1 MYIIK
6 TDDMLIPA
14 KVWAKPDEIEFG
26 ALDQLRAISCLP
38 FAFHH
43 TVLCPDGHQ
52 GYGMPIG
59 GVLAARGVVIPNA
72 VGVDIGCGMCAV
84 PTSITDY
91 TTEQLKVAMGEIR
104 KRVPVGFNHHTSPQ
118 IWEGFHR
125 APHVPIVEQELVS
138 ALRQLGT
145 LGGGN
150 HFMEIQ
156 YGDDSRIWLMLHSGS
171 RNFGLKIANEYHTK
185 AKALCEKYYSNIPD
199 SDLAF
204 LPLDTQE
211 ATEYLEAMQF
221 ALEFAAESRLRMMM
235 AMQDAMRF
243 AFGDVTFYAPINVHH
258 NYARMENHFGSNVM
272 VHRKGATSARKG
284 ELGLIP
290 GSQGTASYVVRGLGN
305 PESFE
310 SCSHGAGRKMGRKQA
325 CRELSLAGEIKRLD
339 DIGVIHGIRVE
350 KDLDEAAGAY
360 KDIDVVMANQT
371 DLVEIVTKLRPLA
384 VIKG

>member
-1 MYIIK
+1 MNKVITSERIPVK
-6 TDDMLIPA
+6 LWLDDIE
-14 KVWAKPDEIEFG
+14 DEAMEQ
-26 ALDQLRAISCLP
+26 AVNLARLP

-43 TVLCPDGHQ
+43 IALMPDSHLGF
-52 GYGMPIG
+52 GMPIG
-59 GVLAARGVVIPNA
+59 GVLAARGVVIPNCI
-72 VGVDIGCGMCAV
+72 GIDIGCGMCAV

-91 TTEQLKVAMGEIR
+91 TTEQLKMAMGEIR
-104 KRVPVGFNHHTSPQ
+104 KRVPVGFNHHTSHQ

-125 APHVPIVEQELVS
+125 APHVPIVEQELVA

-156 YGDDSRIWLMLHSGS
+156 YGDDGRIWLMLHSGS

-199 SDLAF
+199 TDLAF

-243 AFGDVTFYAPINVHH
+243 AFGDVTFYQPINVHH

-339 DIGVIHGIRVE
+339 DMGVIHGIRVE

>member
-1 MYIIK
+1 MNKVITSERIPVK
-6 TDDMLIPA
+6 LWLDD
-14 KVWAKPDEIEFG
+14 IEDG
-26 ALDQLRAISCLP
+26 AMEQAVNLARLP

-43 TVLCPDGHQ
+43 VALMPDSHV

-59 GVLAARGVVIPNA
+59 GVLATCGVVIPNA

-84 PTSITDY
+84 PTSVSCALY
-91 TTEQLKVAMGEIR
+91 KTEQLKVAMGEIR
-104 KRVPVGFNHHTSPQ
+104 KRVPVGFNHHASPQ

-125 APHVPIVEQELVS
+125 APHVPIVEQELV
-138 ALRQLGT
+138 AAFRQLGT

-156 YGDDSRIWLMLHSGS
+156 YGDDGRVWLMLHSGS

-204 LPLDTQE
+204 LPLDTLE

-243 AFGDVTFYAPINVHH
+243 AFGNVTFYEPINVHH

-305 PESFE
+305 PESFK

-339 DIGVIHGIRVE
+339 DMGVIHGIRVE

>member
-199 SDLAF
+199 TDLAF

-211 ATEYLEAMQF
+211 ATEYLEALQF
-221 ALEFAAESRLRMMM
+221 ALGFAAESRLRMMM

-339 DIGVIHGIRVE
+339 DMGVIHGIRVE